1 MNSQLTYSEWLKYM
15 KEQQNT
21 IVSGRFLSKTI
32 QERLDIED
40 CIEYIKDY
48 KNQVKPERTRILSG
62 LKKILF

>member
-1 MNSQLTYSEWLKYM
+1 MNSQLSYSEWLIYM
-15 KEQQNT
+15 KEKQNT

-40 CIEYIKDY
+40 CIQYIKDY
-48 KNQVKPERTRILSG
+48 QNSVKPEKTGILSG